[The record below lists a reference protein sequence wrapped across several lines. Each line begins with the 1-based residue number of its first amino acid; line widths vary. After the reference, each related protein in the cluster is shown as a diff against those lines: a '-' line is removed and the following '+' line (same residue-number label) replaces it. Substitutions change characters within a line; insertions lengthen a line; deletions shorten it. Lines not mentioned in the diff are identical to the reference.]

1 MDGAPDI
8 LGKHT
13 ISAGRGVRILPIVH
27 GSAECTTI
35 VRRIFLEAP
44 PALCALELPERIAG
58 ALGEALNFA
67 DEIPV
72 ISLENP
78 AGLPLYFVME
88 PLEPLVEAAR
98 SAKERGVPF
107 HLIDFYQE
115 YLPGFQPDAFP
126 DTYALGT
133 MDLKSTYEKYEA
145 HVRGTVKTK
154 SEIETAGS
162 AAGSADGPAEM
173 EGVELDE
180 RLDSVDRLRELY
192 MARQLR
198 NLADLSGDVLCVCGV
213 RHVPGLR
220 AMLAVDA
227 AEFERRFEPE
237 FLRLRE
243 DLLSYADSR
252 ELADESEEPLEAL
265 LNKQERMRL
274 QEEDAGPGETSRAAS
289 LNHPENAEE
298 PAGSS
303 SVVSIHTLDRKST
316 EVLSQPGYFNTVW
329 NIARRHSKTIQK
341 FDRIRLQRQVYRDTV
356 DRYERETGELVPPQR
371 EKNFFR
377 FARNWSLLQGA
388 LLPDLYRLV
397 VSARAFGNDDFAR
410 IMFNILSLLPPNPRP
425 SAPAKELK
433 LDDLFKD
440 ARLLRLRLRARRRPR
455 SQTEALLPD
464 SLRKRPPRE
473 RYPGEWAD
481 AWEEG
486 GICSYPP
493 EDITIENFGAQMQ
506 QKATALLR
514 GSEEKVLPFTASL
527 MDGIDYRETIRN
539 YHLGRIFV
547 KDLHVQGIE
556 AGSVVI
562 IFPDDEEEY
571 DWRVVWWGEHSEE
584 SDMAFYAT
592 QPGRRIIG
600 PGICQSRYGG
610 LMMTYPPGRLHDIW
624 HDPEYRNLNDPA
636 DRLLAAAIEYN
647 EKKAVVHLAERP
659 PARRLVRL
667 AERFGQKVVHIP
679 LSTINPVL
687 LARVR
692 RFHVLDS
699 RDRRDEA
706 GDYIF

>member
-1 MDGAPDI
+1 MDATPEIIERNTI
-8 LGKHT
+8 LL
-13 ISAGRGVRILPIVH
+13 SPGVRALPIVH
-27 GSAECTTI
+27 GSIECTTL
-35 VRRIFLEAP
+35 VRRLFLEAP
-44 PALCALELPERIAG
+44 PSACALELPERIAG
-58 ALGEALNFA
+58 ALKEALAFA
-67 DEIPV
+67 EEIPV

-78 AGLPLYFVME
+78 AGLPLHFIVE

-98 SAKERGVPF
+98 SAREAGIPV

-126 DTYALGT
+126 DTYALET
-133 MDLKSTYEKYEA
+133 MDLKTVYEEYESHIRRA
-145 HVRGTVKTK
+145 WGN
-154 SEIETAGS
+154 SES
-162 AAGSADGPAEM
+162 APDAADGDFS
-173 EGVELDE
+173 GVPLVDE

-198 NLADLSGDVLCVCGV
+198 HLAGLSEDVLCVCGV
-213 RHVPGLR
+213 RHVPALR
-220 AMLAVDA
+220 DMMRVST
-227 AEFERRFEPE
+227 AEFEDRFEPE

-252 ELADESEEPLEAL
+252 VLADDSQEPLEAL
-265 LNKQERMRL
+265 FNKQERQRL
-274 QEEDAGPGETSRAAS
+274 NDAGISPAS
-289 LNHPENAEE
+289 DVDDVPT
-298 PAGSS
+298 
-303 SVVSIHTLDRKST
+303 VVTVHTLDPKSA
-316 EVLSQPGYFNTVW
+316 EVLNQPGYYNTAW
-329 NIARRHSKTIQK
+329 NFARRHLKAIAK
-341 FDRIRLQRQVYRDTV
+341 YDRIRLQRSVYRETV
-356 DRYERETGELVPPQR
+356 SRYERETGELVPPQR

-377 FARNWSLLQGA
+377 FARNWSLLRGA

-410 IMFNILSLLPPNPRP
+410 IMFDLLSFIPPNPQP
-425 SAPAKELK
+425 SAPTKELN

-440 ARLLRLRLRARRRPR
+440 ARLLRLRLRVRRKPR
-455 SQTEALLPD
+455 ANDALLPD
-464 SLRKRPPRE
+464 SLRKRIPRE

-481 AWEEG
+481 AWQEG

-493 EDITIENFGAQMQ
+493 EDITIENFGARL
-506 QKATALLR
+506 QKQATALLR

-556 AGSVVI
+556 AGSVVV
-562 IFPDDEEEY
+562 IFPEDDEDY

-592 QPGRRIIG
+592 QPGKRITG

-624 HDPEYRNLNDPA
+624 NDPDYRSLTSPA

-667 AERFGQKVVHIP
+667 AARFGQKVVHIP

-687 LARVR
+687 LARIR

>member
-1 MDGAPDI
+1 MDARPEETPDPASQI
-8 LGKHT
+8 PEIIQRNTL
-13 ISAGRGVRILPIVH
+13 ALRPGVRVLPIVH
-27 GSAECTTI
+27 ASVECAI
-35 VRRIFLEAP
+35 LVRRVFQEAP
-44 PALCALELPERIAG
+44 PAVVALELPERIGPGLDVALDFAG
-58 ALGEALNFA
+58 
-67 DEIPV
+67 EIPV

-78 AGLPLYFVME
+78 AGLPLHFVME

-98 SAKERGVPF
+98 SAKEAGIPF

-126 DTYALGT
+126 DTYALRT
-133 MDLKSTYEKYEA
+133 MDLGALYAEYEQR
-145 HVRGTVKTK
+145 RGNPPKP
-154 SEIETAGS
+154 A
-162 AAGSADGPAEM
+162 ADGPGEKSRVGGEPTAPAQ
-173 EGVELDE
+173 
-180 RLDSVDRLRELY
+180 SVDRLRELY

-198 NLADLSGDVLCVCGV
+198 HLGGLSGDVLCLCGV
-213 RHVPGLR
+213 SHVP
-220 AMLAVDA
+220 A
-227 AEFERRFEPE
+227 
-237 FLRLRE
+237 LRE
-243 DLLSYADSR
+243 MLSVSDELFETRYEVEFRALREELLSYAGSR

-274 QEEDAGPGETSRAAS
+274 NADQPVQGDADTPRDFVDAAT
-289 LNHPENAEE
+289 AV
-298 PAGSS
+298 
-303 SVVSIHTLDRKST
+303 SVHTLDPRSS
-316 EVLSQPGYFNTVW
+316 EVLMQPGYYNTAW
-329 NIARRHSKTIQK
+329 NFARSHPAGVRK
-341 FDRIRLQRQVYRDTV
+341 FDRILLQRGVYRETV
-356 DRYERETGELVPPQR
+356 QRYERETGELIPPQR
-371 EKNFFR
+371 EKNYFR
-377 FARNWSLLQGA
+377 FARNWSLLDGA
-388 LLPDLYRLV
+388 LLPDMYRLV
-397 VSARAFGNDDFAR
+397 VSARSFGNDDFAR
-410 IMFNILSLLPPNPRP
+410 IMFDVLSVLPPNPNP
-425 SAPAKELK
+425 SAPAKKLR

-440 ARLLRLRLRARRRPR
+440 SRLLRFRLRARRKPR
-455 SQTEALLPD
+455 SGEALLPD
-464 SLRKRPPRE
+464 SLRRRVPRE

-481 AWEEG
+481 AWREG

-493 EDITIENFGAQMQ
+493 EDITLENFGAQMQ
-506 QKATALLR
+506 KKATALLR

-539 YHLGRIFV
+539 YHLGQIFV
-547 KDLHVQGIE
+547 KDLHVHGVD
-556 AGSVVI
+556 AGSVVV
-562 IFPDDEEEY
+562 IFTEDDEDY

-592 QPGRRIIG
+592 QPGKRITG

-624 HDPEYRNLNDPA
+624 HDPEYRVFTRPA

-647 EKKAVVHLAERP
+647 EKRAVVHLAERP

-706 GDYIF
+706 DDYIF